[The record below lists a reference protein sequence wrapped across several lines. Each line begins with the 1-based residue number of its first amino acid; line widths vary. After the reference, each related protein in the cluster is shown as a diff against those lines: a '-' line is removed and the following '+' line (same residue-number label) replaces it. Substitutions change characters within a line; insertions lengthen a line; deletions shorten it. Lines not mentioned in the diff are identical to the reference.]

1 VELLV
6 VIAIITV
13 LAALLLP
20 ALNRAKLRAEDIACR
35 NNLRQQVIGL
45 MAYTSDF
52 AAYPL
57 GITPEPTI
65 SPTSNQLWF
74 VSLEKYV
81 GDRWSENT
89 VAMTVGG
96 GPAPPTGK
104 QPRGIY
110 SCPGYNRVGGVYY
123 RDLVKASGAYGYNL
137 SDGPWSTSISQ
148 RGRMLALGDGA
159 GGMGYGRPI
168 PDSAV
173 VAPSQMVAI
182 GEATIDQWLGNPPQL
197 ITGNFD
203 LLRPGL
209 YIMEGYVFPG
219 DKTNA
224 QLVAMLR
231 RHGGRFNMSFCDG
244 HVEHGPGK
252 VFYDW
257 RNDEILRRWS
267 RDNQVH
273 RL

>member
-1 VELLV
+1 LV
-6 VIAIITV
+6 VIAIITI

-57 GITPEPTI
+57 GITPEPVFA
-65 SPTSNQLWF
+65 PNFSNRLWY

-89 VAMTVGG
+89 VALTIGG

-104 QPRGIY
+104 QPRGIFM
-110 SCPGYNRVGGVYY
+110 SRLINRQGGVYW
-123 RDLVKASGAYGYNL
+123 RDIVRAIGAYGYNL
-137 SDGPWSTSISQ
+137 HQGGWAWTQQVRILP
-148 RGRMLALGDGA
+148 LGDGV

-182 GEATIDQWLGNPPQL
+182 GESTILPWVGNPPQL

-203 LLRPGL
+203 LQPPGL
-209 YIMEGYVFPG
+209 YLSEGYASPG
-219 DKTNA
+219 ITTNA
-224 QLVAMLR
+224 SIVATLR
-231 RHGGRFNMSFCDG
+231 RHAGRFNMSFCDG
-244 HVEHGPGK
+244 HVEHGPAK

-267 RDNQVH
+267 RDNKVH
-273 RL
+273 PL